1 MFLQIL
7 KLSYHTLLIFLIYAK
22 DNSKYFFKTH
32 EINTL
37 NSFFTVINVFEHFLF
52 YKTKNPPFLAGFS
65 IFFKEK
71 STRPIINNSAG
82 GANNT

>member
-1 MFLQIL
+1 MPMTIQNA
-7 KLSYHTLLIFLIYAK
+7 IFLNYLL
-22 DNSKYFFKTH
+22 NQYF
-32 EINTL
+32 E
-37 NSFFTVINVFEHFLF
+37 FFFSVINVFKYFLF
-52 YKTKNPPFLAGFS
+52 YKTKNPPFGAGFS